1 MVARERRHNP
11 RIQPTALRSRFA
23 LAPRSGLSASRWLAT
38 TGVGVRTMSGVLQ
51 KIIERTWAFLL
62 VVGLAVLLIGA
73 SGGIQSQSVSIVI
86 PEIGWR
92 VLVSLVGIILF
103 FVGLLQV
110 LQESKLTQKTE
121 KIRMFLCV
129 IK

>member
-1 MVARERRHNP
+1 
-11 RIQPTALRSRFA
+11 
-23 LAPRSGLSASRWLAT
+23 
-38 TGVGVRTMSGVLQ
+38 MSGVLQ
-51 KIIERTWAFLL
+51 KIIERTWVFLL

-110 LQESKLTQKTE
+110 LPHGSLIFSGSFSNLHPPYVWVFRPPTTIYGKVSELPQRPSWGANCQVARNGAK
-121 KIRMFLCV
+121 
-129 IK
+129 

>member
-1 MVARERRHNP
+1 
-11 RIQPTALRSRFA
+11 
-23 LAPRSGLSASRWLAT
+23 
-38 TGVGVRTMSGVLQ
+38 MSGVLQ

-110 LQESKLTQKTE
+110 LQESKLPKFRP
-121 KIRMFLCV
+121 K
-129 IK
+129 